1 MSAAPSAHATI
12 LDFFM
17 TMLLLFMT
25 MLLLRAGVH
34 FDYVAA
40 PHRSQNHIPPRSA
53 VSEQNCSLWTD
64 DSDRYQLAI

>member
-12 LDFFM
+12 LDFI
-17 TMLLLFMT
+17 MT
-25 MLLLRAGVH
+25 MLLLRAGVY

-53 VSEQNCSLWTD
+53 VSEQYCSL
-64 DSDRYQLAI
+64 

>member
-17 TMLLLFMT
+17 TI
-25 MLLLRAGVH
+25 LLLRAGVY

-53 VSEQNCSLWTD
+53 VSEQYCSLWTD